1 MNGFQRIET
10 ATKSAVILRNY
21 QRARGRALTRLA
33 NAHPEEYKT
42 YLKEEQHNDKVQ
54 GKAWLNINGDT
65 DTYLDSHTTD
75 ADNNRYSQAT
85 STENEGDL

>member
-1 MNGFQRIET
+1 MNTFQRIET
-10 ATKSAVILRNY
+10 ATKHAVILRNY

-42 YLKEEQHNDKVQ
+42 YLKEEQLNDEAQ
-54 GKAWLNINGDT
+54 GKKWLNINGDT
-65 DTYLDSHTTD
+65 SADMDSHSASRDKDSHT
-75 ADNNRYSQAT
+75 QAL